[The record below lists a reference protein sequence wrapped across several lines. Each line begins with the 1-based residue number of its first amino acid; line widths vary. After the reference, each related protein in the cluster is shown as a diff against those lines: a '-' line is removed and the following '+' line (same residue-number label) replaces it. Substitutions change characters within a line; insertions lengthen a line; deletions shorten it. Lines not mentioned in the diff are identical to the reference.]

1 MRQSQHYGRNLAHC
15 HSARHQLTGN
25 NMLCEMQGRQMQ
37 CLGGPHKEQQ
47 HNCPPPANISRQIA
61 HLTQVSPSSL

>member
-47 HNCPPPANISRQIA
+47 HNCPPPPPIFPDKS
-61 HLTQVSPSSL
+61 LT